1 MVYKYRPV
9 SVEALKELISW
20 ELKGEQAQARR
31 YICDMLHII
40 AAGKRLNDDIQ
51 GSKFTDLIEDLYK
64 SPFKVKSCETGQD
77 IVSALL
83 RGYYDET
90 V

>member
-31 YICDMLHII
+31 YICNMLRII
-40 AAGKRLNDDIQ
+40 AAGKRLDDDRP
-51 GSKFTDLIEDLYK
+51 GSKFTDLIEDLYQ
-64 SPFKVKSCETGQD
+64 SPFKIESRETGKD

-90 V
+90 I